1 METAPVSFLCGLHCS
16 FLFGWLCVLFR
27 QLRKI
32 FYGCILFCLHDFI
45 FSFLFLL
52 TCFLLIS
59 VLILRL
65 PQFFLIHQL
74 HLFSF
79 SNTCLTNAGLAD
91 ILLLRTLR
99 SFIKEAAAAMSSHTP
114 DKPTDAVLTPRQ
126 SQILQYIKDYSFK
139 NGFPPA
145 VREIGRAVGLSSS
158 ASVHSNLKKL
168 AQMGFLSWNPDKPRT
183 YGVVQDNSWRHKTMV
198 PVPLVGAVHAGNP
211 IIADENI
218 EDTYPI
224 PSDLLGTKDDVFM
237 MVVEGDSMK
246 DAGILDRD
254 YVFVRRQNF
263 ASNGDI
269 VVALINGE
277 ETTIKRYF
285 RELKQIRLQPEN
297 PAYDPII
304 GTDNIQIAGVVV
316 GVFRVL

>member
-1 METAPVSFLCGLHCS
+1 M
-16 FLFGWLCVLFR
+16 
-27 QLRKI
+27 
-32 FYGCILFCLHDFI
+32 
-45 FSFLFLL
+45 
-52 TCFLLIS
+52 
-59 VLILRL
+59 
-65 PQFFLIHQL
+65 
-74 HLFSF
+74 
-79 SNTCLTNAGLAD
+79 
-91 ILLLRTLR
+91 LRT
-99 SFIKEAAAAMSSHTP
+99 FIKEAAAAMNSHTP